1 MLYVPLYYHYNNTTI
16 HCIYYTY
23 YTLYIPCYTGSF
35 RMFQALL
42 HPRNITEFSYRLNNS
57 KNYADVIFSVQ
68 AAAGNVYTM
77 CICMC
82 VILC

>member
-1 MLYVPLYYHYNNTTI
+1 MLY
-16 HCIYYTY
+16 
-23 YTLYIPCYTGSF
+23 YIPYIPYTHTGSF

-68 AAAGNVYTM
+68 AAAGIVYV
-77 CICMC
+77 CIFVYYHMS
-82 VILC
+82 LF